1 VKLQDKA
8 IARIKK
14 IANRVND
21 LYDNRPDYR
30 YPTPA
35 SIDQSK
41 LFIIIAPGR
50 SGSQIL
56 LQVMNTFDGCS
67 GNTIES
73 RDYEPGG
80 LSLYRFV
87 INQNDFSYLEKF
99 ILEHWADEF
108 FVEKTT
114 NSIFCL
120 PQIHKRFPN
129 ANYIFLERNP
139 FKILLS
145 FLNYLPP
152 AEEGV
157 KFRKNLLL
165 QGQFEKEEDL
175 SLNPEIFLSKIILR
189 EIKLQKIYKELFKNQ
204 ITIRYEDFV
213 ENFEQNL
220 RRIEKKFGLKPNI
233 ELAKKVF
240 SKPSTSSINN
250 KYFIKSISDLEAI
263 KNIKEACRLWNYD
276 TKDKENRTF

>member
-1 VKLQDKA
+1 MKPQDKA

-21 LYDNRPDYR
+21 LYDNRLDYR
-30 YPTPA
+30 YPLPA

-56 LQVMNTFDGCS
+56 LHVMNTFDGCS

-73 RDYEPGG
+73 RDYEAEG

-87 INQNDFSYLEKF
+87 IKQNDFSYLEKF
-99 ILEHWADEF
+99 ILEHWADEY
-108 FVEKTT
+108 FVEKTS

-129 ANYIFLERNP
+129 ANYIFLERHP
-139 FKILLS
+139 LEILLS
-145 FLNYLPP
+145 NLNYVPSG
-152 AEEGV
+152 EEGF

-165 QGQFEKEEDL
+165 QGHVEKEEDL
-175 SLNPEIFLSKIILR
+175 SLNPEIFYSKLILR
-189 EIKLQKIYKELFKNQ
+189 EIKLQKTYKSLFKNQ

-220 RRIEKKFGLKPNI
+220 RRIEKKIGLKPNI

-250 KYFIKSISDLEAI
+250 KYFIISKLLMLLSKPNKYCSYHN
-263 KNIKEACRLWNYD
+263 KNQSKII
-276 TKDKENRTF
+276 F